1 MGNECVCV
9 CVYVFMLGK
18 KAKLEG
24 RPSKDSFAF
33 TPLYSSLG
41 RPTRTNCISNLG
53 ERVKVSVCVSVCVCG
68 REAWRKQ
75 SSRVSLCDMFLPL

>member
-1 MGNECVCV
+1 MGNECV

-53 ERVKVSVCVSVCVCG
+53 ERVKVSVCVCG

>member
-1 MGNECVCV
+1 MYVGVC
-9 CVYVFMLGK
+9 VFMLGK

-53 ERVKVSVCVSVCVCG
+53 ERVSECICMCVCVSVLKGG
-68 REAWRKQ
+68 REAGAKQ
-75 SSRVSLCDMFLPL
+75 SSVFV